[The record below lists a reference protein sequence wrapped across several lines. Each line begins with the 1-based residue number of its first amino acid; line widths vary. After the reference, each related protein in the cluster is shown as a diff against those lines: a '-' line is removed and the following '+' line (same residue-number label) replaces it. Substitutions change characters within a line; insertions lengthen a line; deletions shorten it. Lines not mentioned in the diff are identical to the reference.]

1 MEILMGFLTSKNNNL
16 YLKNADTEKRY
27 SIFPIKNQDLWDAY
41 KAAEKQ
47 TWVAE
52 EINLAQDDYDSL
64 TEDEKFYLKN
74 ILAFFTISDGL
85 VIDNLC
91 DNVIDNVDIAEA
103 EYYYRHQMF
112 IEQVHA
118 NGYSLLI
125 DTYIKDNKERVDL
138 FNSMITNDA
147 VKAKASWAEHWLN
160 SGTFVEK
167 LIAFACVEGVAFSS
181 VFAGVFWFR
190 SRNKMPGLAEMNE
203 LILRDESFHYEFALQ
218 MFKSYI
224 KEEYKPSKDKI
235 REVILSCYETEKKFV
250 EESLPDGLNG
260 MTKEMMVEY
269 VKFVTDIVL
278 NDFIGETKFN
288 VRNPLDFMKKIG
300 LASKNNFFERRTGG
314 GYTRVDIPTTNQGI
328 FDDNDF

>member
-1 MEILMGFLTSKNNNL
+1 MFLNNS
-16 YLKNADTEKRY
+16 DTEKRY

-52 EINLAQDDYDSL
+52 EVNLAQDKYDEL
-64 TEDEKFYLKN
+64 NDEEKFYLKN

-91 DNVIDNVDIAEA
+91 DNVIDNIDIAEA
-103 EYYYRHQMF
+103 KYYYNHQMF

-125 DTYIKDNKERVDL
+125 DTYIKDAQEKKDL
-138 FNSMITNDA
+138 FNSMLTNEA
-147 VKAKASWAEHWLN
+147 VRDKASWAEHWLHN
-160 SGTFVEK
+160 GTFVEK
-167 LIAFACVEGVAFSS
+167 LIAFACVEGIAFSS

-203 LILRDESFHYEFALQ
+203 LILRDESFHYEFAVK
-218 MFKSYI
+218 MFKDYV
-224 KEEYKPSKDKI
+224 KNEYKPSKDKI
-235 REVILSCYETEKKFV
+235 KEVILSCFETEKKFV

-260 MTKEMMVEY
+260 MTKQMMIEY
-269 VKFVTDIVL
+269 VEFVTDIVL
-278 NDFIGETKFN
+278 KDFIGETEFN
-288 VRNPLDFMKKIG
+288 TKNSLFFMKKIG

-314 GYTRVDIPTTNQGI
+314 GYTRVDIPTDDTGI
-328 FDDNDF
+328 FDSEDF

>member
-1 MEILMGFLTSKNNNL
+1 M
-16 YLKNADTEKRY
+16 YLKNSDTEKRY

-52 EINLAQDDYDSL
+52 EVNLAQDKYDDLNDY
-64 TEDEKFYLKN
+64 EKFYLKN

-103 EYYYRHQMF
+103 KYYYNHQMF

-118 NGYSLLI
+118 NGYALLI
-125 DTYIKDNKERVDL
+125 DTYIKDAQEKKDL
-138 FNSMITNDA
+138 FNSMLTNGA
-147 VKAKASWAEHWLN
+147 VNDKASWAEHWLN
-160 SGTFVEK
+160 NGTFVEK
-167 LIAFACVEGVAFSS
+167 LIAFACVEGIAFSS

-218 MFKSYI
+218 MFKDYI
-224 KEEYKPSKDKI
+224 KDEYKPSKEQIKQI
-235 REVILSCYETEKKFV
+235 ILSCFETEKRFV
-250 EESLPDGLNG
+250 EESLPDGLQG
-260 MTKEMMVEY
+260 KTKDMMIEY
-269 VKFVTDIVL
+269 VKFVTDVVL
-278 NDFIGETKFN
+278 KDFTGETEFN
-288 VRNPLDFMKKIG
+288 VQNPLDFMKKIG
-300 LASKNNFFERRTGG
+300 LSSKNNFFERRTGG
-314 GYTRVDIPTTNQGI
+314 GYTRVDIPTTNEGI
-328 FDDNDF
+328 FDDEDF

>member
-1 MEILMGFLTSKNNNL
+1 MVGFLTSKNNNL

-328 FDDNDF
+328 FDDTDF

>member
-1 MEILMGFLTSKNNNL
+1 M
-16 YLKNADTEKRY
+16 YLKNSDTEKRY

-52 EINLAQDDYDSL
+52 EIDLAQDKYEDLND
-64 TEDEKFYLKN
+64 DEKFYLKN

-91 DNVIDNVDIAEA
+91 DNVIDNIDISEA
-103 EYYYRHQMF
+103 KYYYNHQMF

-125 DTYIKDNKERVDL
+125 DTYIKDNKEKEDL

-147 VKAKASWAEHWLN
+147 VRAKASWAENWLN
-160 SGTFVEK
+160 NGTFVEK
-167 LIAFACVEGVAFSS
+167 LIAFACVEGIAFSS

-190 SRNKMPGLAEMNE
+190 SRNKMPGLGEMNE

-218 MFKSYI
+218 MFNNYVKDD
-224 KEEYKPSKDKI
+224 YKPSKEKI
-235 REVILSCYETEKKFV
+235 KEVILSCFETERKFV
-250 EESLPDGLNG
+250 EESLPDGLQG
-260 MTKEMMVEY
+260 MSKDMMMGYVE
-269 VKFVTDIVL
+269 FVTDIVL

-288 VRNPLDFMKKIG
+288 TKNPLDFMKKIG
-300 LASKNNFFERRTGG
+300 LSSKNNFFERRTGG
-314 GYTRVDIPTTNQGI
+314 GYTRVDIPTTNDGI
-328 FDDNDF
+328 FDDDDF

>member
-1 MEILMGFLTSKNNNL
+1 M
-16 YLKNADTEKRY
+16 YLKNSDTEKRY
-27 SIFPIKNQDLWDAY
+27 SIFPIKNPDLWEAY

-52 EINLAQDDYDSL
+52 EVNLAQDKYDSL
-64 TEDEKFYLKN
+64 NDDEKLYLKN

-103 EYYYRHQMF
+103 KYYYQHQMF

-125 DTYIKDNKERVDL
+125 DTYIKDSKERADL
-138 FNSMITNDA
+138 FNSMVTNEA
-147 VKAKASWAEHWLN
+147 VNAKASWAEYWLN
-160 SGTFVEK
+160 NGTFGEK
-167 LIAFACVEGVAFSS
+167 LIAFACVEGIAFSS

-190 SRNKMPGLAEMNE
+190 SRNLMPGLAEMNE

-218 MFKSYI
+218 MFKVYL
-224 KEEYKPSKDKI
+224 KDEYKPSKERIKEI
-235 REVILSCYETEKKFV
+235 IMSCFETEKNFV
-250 EESLPDGLNG
+250 EGSMPDGLQG

-269 VKFVTDIVL
+269 VEFVTDIVL
-278 NDFIGETKFN
+278 NDFIGESEFNTKN
-288 VRNPLDFMKKIG
+288 SLDFMKKIG
-300 LASKNNFFERRTGG
+300 LSSKNNFFERRTGG
-314 GYTRVDIPTTNQGI
+314 GYTRVDIPTTNDGI
-328 FDDNDF
+328 FTDDDF